1 MSIDS
6 FRYPKELTAA
16 SGDQYTSTL
25 NFGYVDGGAEY
36 GLQGKVSMDAFYSPP
51 EAGKTTPKPTAD
63 NSRPGTVHNQ
73 AAFNTAPVDLV
84 TGVKRIDFSGASPIV
99 SNKGNLAADNTR
111 ELILLRVT
119 LTVKKPAGHSVRT
132 YDNWKCC
139 QSVPSQA
146 RTVGLSSSYSNTAD
160 LKPSSTC
167 TTSNN
172 KCRPHVWIAFQVQT
186 GLYVWVCVGFWGCI

>member
-6 FRYPKELTAA
+6 VRYPKELTAA
-16 SGDQYTSTL
+16 SGDRYTSTI

-51 EAGKTTPKPTAD
+51 EAGKTTPKPTTD
-63 NSRPGTVHNQ
+63 NSRPGTVHHQ
-73 AAFNTAPVDLV
+73 AAFNIAPVDLV

-111 ELILLRVT
+111 ELILLRIT

-139 QSVPSQA
+139 QSGS
-146 RTVGLSSSYSNTAD
+146 TYSTAD

-172 KCRPHVWIAFQVQT
+172 KCRPHVWIAFQVCVGLCGFL
-186 GLYVWVCVGFWGCI
+186 GLYLVALRLTIG